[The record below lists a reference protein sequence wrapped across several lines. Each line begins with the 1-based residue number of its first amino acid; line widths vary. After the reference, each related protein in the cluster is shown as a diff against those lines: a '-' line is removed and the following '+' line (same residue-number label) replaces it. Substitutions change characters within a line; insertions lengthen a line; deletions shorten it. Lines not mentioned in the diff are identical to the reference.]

1 MKGACCGAYLTALHT
16 KSGMIEIKNLTKIY
30 GNILAVDDLSFTVN
44 DNEILGFLG
53 PNGAGKSTTM
63 NIITGYLPASSGQVL
78 VDGVDIN
85 DDPMAVRR
93 KIGYL
98 PEQPPVYMDMKVRE
112 YLEFCAGIKQI
123 PKNQIKSSVEK
134 AMSLLRITDV
144 QKRLIKNL
152 SKGYRQRVG
161 FAQAILADPK
171 VLILDEPTVG
181 LDPNQTLEVRN
192 VIKSLKKDRTIIF
205 SSHILQEVSAVCE
218 RVVIIDKGK
227 IKAVDTPWN
236 LAHNMDRHSVY
247 SLKIEGDKDKAYNLL
262 KSVNGVRQIYGVEEL
277 DAHTNQFKID
287 VTDQRV
293 RQSVLKKVVDSDLAL
308 VEFSEEKTSLEDVF
322 VSLTGKK
329 AR

>member
-1 MKGACCGAYLTALHT
+1 MRREITALHT

-134 AMSLLRITDV
+134 AMSMLRITDV

-236 LAHNMDRHSVY
+236 LAHGMDRHSVY
-247 SLKIEGDKDKAYNLL
+247 SLKIEGDKNKAYDLL

-277 DAHTNQFKID
+277 DANTNQFKID

-293 RQSVLKKVVDSDLAL
+293 RQSVLKRVVDSDLAL
-308 VEFSEEKTSLEDVF
+308 VEFTEEKTSLEDVF
-322 VSLTGKK
+322 VSLTSKK

>member
-1 MKGACCGAYLTALHT
+1 MCIFASHN
-16 KSGMIEIKNLTKIY
+16 SGMIEIKNLTKIY
-30 GNILAVDDLSFTVN
+30 GDIIAVDDLSFTVN
-44 DNEILGFLG
+44 DNEVLGFLG

-63 NIITGYLPASSGQVL
+63 NIITGYLPATSGDIL
-78 VDGVDIN
+78 IDGIDIKKN
-85 DDPMAVRR
+85 PMEVRK

-98 PEQPPVYMDMKVRE
+98 PEQPPVYMDMRVRE
-112 YLEFCAGIKQI
+112 YLDFCAGIKGI
-123 PKNQIKSSVEK
+123 PAKDIKKSVEK
-134 AMSLLRITDV
+134 AMSLLKITDV

-227 IKAVDTPWN
+227 IKAIDTPWN
-236 LAHNMDRHSVY
+236 LAHSMDRHCVY
-247 SLKIEGDKDKAYNLL
+247 SLKIQGDKDKAYDFL
-262 KSVNGVRQIYGVEEL
+262 KGINGVRQVYGITEL
-277 DAHTNQFKID
+277 DTLTNQFKID
-287 VTDQRV
+287 VSEEKV
-293 RQSVLKKVVDSDLAL
+293 RKSVIKKLVESDFEL

-329 AR
+329 K

>member
-1 MKGACCGAYLTALHT
+1 
-16 KSGMIEIKNLTKIY
+16 MIEIKNLTKIY
-30 GNILAVDDLSFTVN
+30 GDIIAVDDLSFTVN
-44 DNEILGFLG
+44 DNEVLGFLG

-63 NIITGYLPASSGQVL
+63 NIITGYLPATSGDVF
-78 VDGVDIN
+78 VDNVNISEN
-85 DDPMAVRR
+85 PMEVRR

-98 PEQPPVYMDMKVRE
+98 PEQPPVYMDMRVRE
-112 YLEFCAGIKQI
+112 YLDFCAGIKGI
-123 PKNQIKSSVEK
+123 PSKDIKKSVEK
-134 AMSLLRITDV
+134 AMLLLKITDV

-192 VIKSLKKDRTIIF
+192 VIRSLKKDRTIIF

-227 IKAVDTPWN
+227 IKAIDTPWN
-236 LAHNMDRHSVY
+236 LAHSMDKHSVY
-247 SLKIEGDKDKAYNLL
+247 SLKIQGDKEKAHDLL
-262 KSVNGVRQIYGVEEL
+262 KSANGVRQVYGEVEL
-277 DAHTNQFKID
+277 DARTNQFKID
-287 VTDQRV
+287 VSDERV
-293 RQSVLKKVVDSDLAL
+293 RKAVLKKL
-308 VEFSEEKTSLEDVF
+308 VESELELVELSEEKTSLEDVF

-329 AR
+329 KQ

>member
-1 MKGACCGAYLTALHT
+1 
-16 KSGMIEIKNLTKIY
+16 MIEIKNLTKIY
-30 GNILAVDDLSFTVN
+30 GDIIAVDDLSFTVN
-44 DNEILGFLG
+44 DNEVLGFLG

-63 NIITGYLPASSGQVL
+63 NIITGYLPATSGDVL
-78 VDGVDIN
+78 VDGIDISKN
-85 DDPMAVRR
+85 PMEVRR

-98 PEQPPVYMDMKVRE
+98 PEQPPVYMDMRVRE
-112 YLEFCAGIKQI
+112 YLDFCAGIKGI
-123 PKNQIKSSVEK
+123 PAKDIKKSVEK
-134 AMSLLRITDV
+134 AMSLLKITDV

-192 VIKSLKKDRTIIF
+192 VIRSLKKDRTIIF

-227 IKAVDTPWN
+227 IKAIDTPWN
-236 LAHNMDRHSVY
+236 LAHNMDKHCVY
-247 SLKIEGDKDKAYNLL
+247 SLKIEGDKEKAYDLL
-262 KSVNGVRQIYGVEEL
+262 KGVNGVRQVYNVTEL
-277 DAHTNQFKID
+277 DARTNQFKID
-287 VTDQRV
+287 VSDERV
-293 RQSVLKKVVDSDLAL
+293 RKSVLKKLLESEFEL

-329 AR
+329 K

>member
-1 MKGACCGAYLTALHT
+1 MCIFASHN
-16 KSGMIEIKNLTKIY
+16 SGMIEIKNLTKIY
-30 GNILAVDDLSFTVN
+30 GDIIAVDDLSFTVN
-44 DNEILGFLG
+44 DNEVLGFLG

-63 NIITGYLPASSGQVL
+63 NIITGYLPATSGDIL
-78 VDGVDIN
+78 IDGIDIKKN
-85 DDPMAVRR
+85 PMEVRK

-98 PEQPPVYMDMKVRE
+98 PEQPPVYMDMRVRE
-112 YLEFCAGIKQI
+112 YLDFCAGIKGI
-123 PKNQIKSSVEK
+123 PAKDIKKSVEK
-134 AMSLLRITDV
+134 AMSLLKITDV

-227 IKAVDTPWN
+227 IKAIDTPWN
-236 LAHNMDRHSVY
+236 LAHSMDRHCVY
-247 SLKIEGDKDKAYNLL
+247 SLKIQGDKDKTYDLL
-262 KSVNGVRQIYGVEEL
+262 KGINGVRQVYGVTEL
-277 DAHTNQFKID
+277 DTRTNQFKID
-287 VTDQRV
+287 VSEEKV
-293 RQSVLKKVVDSDLAL
+293 RKSVIKKLVESEFEL

-329 AR
+329 K